1 MWTVVRTCSY
11 QKKWYCWKGCA
22 EAMSIKQL
30 APKMHVDASGHMG
43 HYYIQEDAKSNV
55 YKVEERLGV

>member
-1 MWTVVRTCSY
+1 
-11 QKKWYCWKGCA
+11 
-22 EAMSIKQL
+22 MSIKQL